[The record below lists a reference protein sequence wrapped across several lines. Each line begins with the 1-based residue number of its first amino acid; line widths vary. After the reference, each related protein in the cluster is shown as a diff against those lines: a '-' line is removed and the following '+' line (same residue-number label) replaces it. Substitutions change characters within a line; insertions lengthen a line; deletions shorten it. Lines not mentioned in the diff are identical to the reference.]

1 MQFFRLADV
10 PSQRGEQVFSYSRF
24 RAVLGTALLAG
35 SALAAFLF
43 ASSHDAWLGYYI
55 SGLLLLVLL
64 IYHKLVTARFR
75 SSNWLL
81 RATTEGVLV
90 KFRSYLNAHFDD
102 RDLTVVFIPY
112 SEIISA
118 TLVRDVR
125 LLPDHSDRRKGG
137 ATRSARRLVEIEVD
151 ADCAALSKLLAN
163 ERERIFGKSVFG
175 AGKVSTRYQ
184 HLPVHLVAPKR
195 LQIEWGVAPR
205 PERLLEIFA
214 RHSIPRETA
223 VTQTD
228 FTNLDRLP
236 KAQQEE
242 RLLQLVEGGNKLG
255 AVTLARKLYA
265 YDLVRATEFI
275 EQLVQRQTV
284 R

>member
-10 PSQRGEQVFSYSRF
+10 PSERGEQVFSYSRF
-24 RAVLGTALLAG
+24 RAVLGAALLAG

-43 ASSHDAWLGYYI
+43 ASSHDAWLGYYV

-64 IYHKLVTARFR
+64 IYHELVTARFR

-81 RATTEGVLV
+81 RTTTEGVLV

-112 SEIISA
+112 SEIIAA

-125 LLPDHSDRRKGG
+125 VLPDHDDRSKGA
-137 ATRSARRLVEIEVD
+137 ATKSARRMVELEVD
-151 ADCAALSKLLAN
+151 ANCSALSKLLAN
-163 ERERIFGKSVFG
+163 EGDRLFGKSVPG
-175 AGKVSTRYQ
+175 AGKISTRYQ
-184 HLPVHLVAPKR
+184 HLPLHLVASQR
-195 LQIEWGVAPR
+195 LQIEWGVTPR
-205 PERLLEIFA
+205 AEQLLEIFA
-214 RHSIPRETA
+214 RHSIPHETA

-228 FTNLDRLP
+228 FTHLGKLP

-242 RLLQLVEGGNKLG
+242 RLLQLVEGGNKLA

-275 EQLVQRQTV
+275 EELVQRQTV